1 MKLKICSCYLSNFRK
16 LQDRLDAANALK
28 KQMWSET
35 QLGKRRMKEDNLAKF
50 NDFSVTAAA
59 DSSQSQLRVVQNRVD
74 ELALV
79 VSEAHPVDLENVHK
93 DDNYPNGVV
102 TERSLIVHDS
112 CISQIIPSIQ
122 HDALKSERSRMQLKS
137 YIGHRA
143 EEMHVYRSL
152 PLGQDRRHNR
162 YWKFVASGS
171 RHDPGSGRIF
181 VELCDGYWRLIDS
194 EEVLL

>member
-1 MKLKICSCYLSNFRK
+1 MKICWWYLSNFRK
-16 LQDRLDAANALK
+16 SQDRLDAANALK

-35 QLGKRRMKEDNLAKF
+35 QLGKRRMREESSAKF
-50 NDFSVTAAA
+50 NDFSVTAAP
-59 DSSQSQLRVVQNRVD
+59 DSSQSQLRVVQDSVN
-74 ELALV
+74 EFAYK
-79 VSEAHPVDLENVHK
+79 SAGTEGPPTDLENVPK
-93 DDNYPNGVV
+93 DDNHLNGVLS
-102 TERSLIVHDS
+102 ERSLIVHDS

-122 HDALKSERSRMQLKS
+122 HDASKSERSRMQLKS

-171 RHDPGSGRIF
+171 RHDPASGRIF
-181 VELCDGYWRLIDS
+181 VELFDGYWRLIDS
-194 EEVLL
+194 EEVLQ